1 MSDRT
6 ERCGG
11 VKQETCWADCL
22 ECKKIRNQCLV
33 TGEKIWEVLDNQAP
47 RKLELAK
54 KTKWQLIEMIIQ
66 LETDVEDLTTRLDDM
81 QEEICIAR
89 NWVF

>member
-33 TGEKIWEVLDNQAP
+33 TGEKIGEVFDNQAP

-54 KTKWQLIEMIIQ
+54 KTKWQLIEMIVQ
-66 LETDVEDLTTRLDDM
+66 LETDLEDLNAAYNEKC
-81 QEEICIAR
+81 EEALVYR
-89 NWVF
+89 NM